1 MLRTILLYSG
11 HASACTGRA
20 YLNNYGLR
28 RNLAQ
33 AAWEKRVVSKQ
44 HVKLAVGVL
53 VIVISIAY
61 LMFSGATGSTMYF
74 LTVPEV
80 HQKLTTLKG
89 ESIRVAGK
97 VTEDPINWD
106 VRNLS
111 LAFVMGEG
119 QARIPVRYKGVKP
132 DMFQTGVDVI
142 VEGRIGHDGVLAA
155 SVLMTSCPSKYQEE
169 KSPTL

>member
-1 MLRTILLYSG
+1 
-11 HASACTGRA
+11 
-20 YLNNYGLR
+20 
-28 RNLAQ
+28 
-33 AAWEKRVVSKQ
+33 VSKQ
-44 HVKLAVGVL
+44 HVKLSVGVL

-61 LMFSGATGSTMYF
+61 LIFSGATGSTMYF

-80 HQKLTTLKG
+80 QQKLTTLKG

-97 VTEDPINWD
+97 VTGDPIDWD
-106 VRNLS
+106 VRTLS
-111 LAFVMGEG
+111 LAFVMGDG